1 MPWTPPARPDWV
13 VRMQSFAEGLGGVEA
28 LVPLDPESLLDAAG
42 ETLDG
47 LGEWAEAFTTF
58 VTALRTEGDL
68 HAAGAVLTRAEIV
81 RHLRNRR
88 AVEAAH
94 AADPSLAA
102 DPVTA
107 PLVITGLARSGTSIL
122 HELLAQDPRHRV
134 PQEWE
139 VFYSVPAPEP
149 GTYTSDPRIGIA
161 DGNRRWW
168 DDITPEYRSMH
179 ANGAQLPVECIF
191 LMADTF
197 VSDQWSGCHPV
208 PSYARW
214 LRGQDLRRPLG
225 YHRRVL
231 QLLQSHHRLDRWV
244 LKAPSHLAWLPELF
258 DVYPDAWVV
267 HTHRDPLK
275 SVPSTISLMATLQWM
290 RSNHTLVDV
299 AAPATAHGFAAMLDT
314 VMRQRAEGVI
324 PNERII
330 DVRYHDLMTD
340 PIGTLRSVY
349 ERIGAEF
356 TDEVR
361 QRVLAYLAAKP
372 KGTHGAHEYSLAEFG
387 LDATEL
393 RHRFADYQAA
403 HGIPDEG

>member
-1 MPWTPPARPDWV
+1 
-13 VRMQSFAEGLGGVEA
+13 MQSLADGLGGVEA
-28 LVPLDPESLLDAAG
+28 LVPLDPESLLAAAG

-58 VTALRTEGDL
+58 IWALRSEGDL

-88 AVEAAH
+88 AVDEAH

-102 DPVTA
+102 DPVVA

-139 VFYSVPAPEP
+139 VFYSTPAPDAA
-149 GTYTSDPRIGIA
+149 TYDSDPRIAIA
-161 DGNRRWW
+161 DGNRRLW
-168 DDITPEYRSMH
+168 DDLTPEYRAMH

-197 VSDQWSGCHPV
+197 VSDQWSGCLPV
-208 PSYARW
+208 PGYATW
-214 LRGQDLRRPLG
+214 LRRQDMRRPLRH
-225 YHRRVL
+225 HRRVL
-231 QLLQSHHRLDRWV
+231 QLLQSRHRLDRWV
-244 LKAPSHLAWLPELF
+244 LKAPSHLAWLPALF

-290 RSNHTLVDV
+290 RSNHTLVD
-299 AAPATAHGFAAMLDT
+299 ALAPGIAHSFAAMLDH
-314 VMRQRAEGVI
+314 VRRQRAEGTI
-324 PNERII
+324 PDERII
-330 DVRYHDLMTD
+330 DVRYQDLMSD
-340 PIGTLRSVY
+340 PIGTLRGVY
-349 ERIGAEF
+349 ERIGADFPEAVG
-356 TDEVR
+356 E
-361 QRVLAYLAAKP
+361 RVLAYLAAKP
-372 KGTHGAHEYSLAEFG
+372 KGAHGAHEYSLAEFG
-387 LDATEL
+387 LDTAEL
-393 RHRFADYQAA
+393 RQRYAGYQAA
-403 HGIPDEG
+403 YDVPDEG